1 MFRGVKCLVL
11 VVKWQLYNSWK
22 ISWFMSFDDRKP
34 FILLSGK
41 SDILK
46 FAFFQLSEFSESQ
59 ILFTDQRV
67 NGDNARIFQHFIE
80 IKGLEFIL
88 SLFDHSWWFVGIL
101 DPLLSNIK
109 TERNHGSRSSLMI
122 KYHNYSEEFEQCSD
136 NTGNGV
142 PLD

>member
-1 MFRGVKCLVL
+1 
-11 VVKWQLYNSWK
+11 
-22 ISWFMSFDDRKP
+22 MSFDDRKP

-101 DPLLSNIK
+101 DPLLSNIIS
-109 TERNHGSRSSLMI
+109 TLPNIASLSLLSPSLLRASQTRI
-122 KYHNYSEEFEQCSD
+122 TK
-136 NTGNGV
+136 
-142 PLD
+142 

>member
-1 MFRGVKCLVL
+1 
-11 VVKWQLYNSWK
+11 
-22 ISWFMSFDDRKP
+22 MSFDDRKP

-88 SLFDHSWWFVGIL
+88 SLFDHSWWFVGSWIHYYPIL
-101 DPLLSNIK
+101 KLKEITVLG
-109 TERNHGSRSSLMI
+109 HL
-122 KYHNYSEEFEQCSD
+122 
-136 NTGNGV
+136 
-142 PLD
+142 